1 MTCGARNSSMRCEW
15 SQLVTPTTLAHY
27 LSLNLLVLL
36 VLTFCRGGLSTAAQ
50 HCAHQ
55 GKTSDCYD
63 NHNSPARS
71 DDVVQ
76 VETEE

>member
-15 SQLVTPTTLAHY
+15 SRLVTPTTLAHH
-27 LSLNLLVLL
+27 LSLNLLLL
-36 VLTFCRGGLSTAAQ
+36 ELTFCRGGLSTAAQ

-76 VETEE
+76 VETKE